1 MSNSIKL
8 LAFLLGGM
16 ALTSCSNDVYEV
28 PATEDFSSQFLK
40 AFGSIDPNQDWTMA
54 ERMSVNVTA
63 TSGNDVKIYAYNGE
77 VFKLAANYEGFTG
90 NANLEFDGIKGF
102 NKCIVSDGVSNV
114 IAESGQNVVLT
125 GTRAAGDLSVTQE
138 SEYTQFTN
146 DEIMAYRSLVPEG
159 EDNSDNEGLTKNF
172 SAVWDDS
179 RAVTVYPVYWRT
191 GNPIRVGVYTKNE
204 DGTIDEEVYFYDS
217 ADNIT
222 DKNSKSGIMEY
233 SVDDKNWT
241 PCTTP
246 NPSTNTMCYDLEQ
259 ISSVRTKGYK
269 ISLPQGKE
277 YGFVI
282 YVEQGSTGKFQNKC
296 YTEAKFNT
304 AYKAT
309 GNSCAS
315 YFQVGSGDKVRTYV
329 GFEDWDNSGSDKD
342 LNDFLLIVD
351 PEPIIIDH
359 EEQKFIMACEDLG
372 NTDDFDFNDVVFSV
386 RHTVP
391 ETKAYVRPLAAG
403 GTLPVWLYYDDQ
415 LVGGDE
421 FHALF
426 GLESSTV
433 INTETGN
440 GKTVEEFEIEV
451 PSTFTMQNLGDIAKG
466 HLGNFKLRI
475 RNNDKDVTVTAP
487 SNGKAPQIIC
497 VPSSWKWPKERVNIQ
512 EAYPNFGAWGA
523 NYKTVNWYQTYNKDN
538 LYW

>member
-1 MSNSIKL
+1 MSKSIKL

-16 ALTSCSNDVYEV
+16 VMTSCSNDVYEA
-28 PATEDFSSQFLK
+28 PSTEDFTSKFLK
-40 AFGSIDPNQDWTMA
+40 AFGSLDPNQDWTMA

-63 TSGNDVKIYAYNGE
+63 TSGKDVKIYAFNGE
-77 VFKLAANYEGFTG
+77 TYKLAANYAGFTG
-90 NANLEFDGIKGF
+90 SATLEFDGIKGF
-102 NKCIVSDGVSNV
+102 NKCVVSDGVNNV
-114 IAESGQNVVLT
+114 IAESGQNVMLA
-125 GTRAAGDLSVTQE
+125 GTRAAGDLKITPE
-138 SEYTQFTN
+138 TEYTQFTRE
-146 DEIMAYRSLVPEG
+146 EIWAYRSLVPEN

-191 GNPIRVGVYTKNE
+191 GNPIKVGVYTKNE
-204 DGTIDEEVYFYDS
+204 DGTIDEIVYFYDD
-217 ADNIT
+217 AN
-222 DKNSKSGIMEY
+222 NSLNDGTKHGILEFSY
-233 SVDDKNWT
+233 DDEVWT
-241 PCTTP
+241 ACTTP
-246 NPSTNTMCYDLEQ
+246 NPSNNTICYPIDE
-259 ISSVRTKGYK
+259 ITSVRTRGYK
-269 ISLPQGKE
+269 INLPQGKE

-282 YVEQGSTGKFQNKC
+282 EVQEGAKGVVQNVC

-304 AYKAT
+304 VYKSE

-315 YFQVGSGDKVRTYV
+315 YFQTGSGDKVRTYI
-329 GFEDWDNSGSDKD
+329 GFEDWDNAGSDHD
-342 LNDFLLIVD
+342 LNDFMLIVD

-359 EEQKFIMACEDLG
+359 EEQKFILACEDLG

-391 ETKAYVRPLAAG
+391 ETKAYVKPLAAG

-426 GLESSTV
+426 GLDASTM
-433 INTETGN
+433 INTTSRNAKEAG
-440 GKTVEEFEIEV
+440 EYEIEV

-475 RNNDKDVTVTAP
+475 RNNDKETTITAP
-487 SNGKAPQIIC
+487 QNGKAPQIIC
-497 VPSSWKWPKERVNIQ
+497 VPSSWKWPMERVNIL
-512 EAYPNFGAWGA
+512 EAYPDFGEWGA
-523 NYKTVNWYQTYNKDN
+523 NYKTVNWYQKYNQDKVFK
-538 LYW
+538 